1 MTNRAPGPPPV
12 EIELKLAL
20 PGSDPAGLLRQLRK
34 TAPLARRKTVH
45 SVLHNVYFDTPE
57 QTLRRARIALR
68 LRRTGDADAAT
79 WLQTLKIGGS
89 SDSALSRRGEWEAPV
104 AAAALNAAQLAATP
118 WSALDPDG
126 ALFAALTPCFET
138 SFERTAWQVRRAD
151 GSVVEVALD
160 LGQVRAGGRS
170 LPICELELELK
181 AGEAGALFELAR
193 QIGQSVPLLPANR
206 SKSERGYA
214 LAENAAFQPMR
225 PHPPALAPGLAL
237 PELAQRVLR
246 EMYCQFS
253 TNLDALR
260 SADDP
265 ELVHQARVGWRRL
278 RSTWRL
284 FAHVPGLAPAPS
296 WEPLRPLL
304 DLLGELRDLDVAR
317 TDTLPALA
325 RAYTLGD
332 AVRTGQ
338 WQAMEQMLAQ
348 RAAQQRDAVRRA
360 LAQPLPGLTLLAT
373 TQWLESLVQHPEPA
387 RGAHPAPAKRWARRR
402 LSKVHERLCEA
413 LQQTGDPE
421 RLHRVRI
428 LAKRLRYAVDAL
440 HPLLNA
446 QPARRWLRLATRLQN
461 RLGAVRDQLR
471 AAELVG
477 AMVPDS
483 ALANF
488 LRGVAVGRQAAR
500 SPLAASRRR

>member
-1 MTNRAPGPPPV
+1 MNNRAPGPQPL

-20 PGSDPAGLLRQLRK
+20 PGADPAGLLRQLRK
-34 TAPLARRKTVH
+34 TAPLARRKSVH
-45 SVLHNVYFDTPE
+45 SVLHNIYYDTP
-57 QTLRRARIALR
+57 QQSLRQARVALR

-89 SDSALSRRGEWEAPV
+89 SDSALSQRGEWEAPV
-104 AAAALNAAQLAATP
+104 AAAALNAGQLAATP
-118 WSALDPDG
+118 WSALDPNG

-138 SFERTAWQVRRAD
+138 SFERTAWRVRRAD
-151 GSVVEVALD
+151 GSVVEVAFD
-160 LGQVRAGGRS
+160 RGQVRSGGRS

-181 AGEAGALFELAR
+181 AGEAGALFEVAR
-193 QIGQSVPLLPANR
+193 QIGQLVPLLPANL

-214 LAENAAFQPMR
+214 LAESAVPQPLR
-225 PHPPALAPGLAL
+225 ARPPALAPGLAL
-237 PELAQRVLR
+237 AELAQRVLR

-278 RSTWRL
+278 RSAWRL
-284 FAHVPGLAPAPS
+284 FARVPGLAPAPS

-317 TDTLPALA
+317 TETLPALEQ
-325 RAYTLGD
+325 AYTLGD
-332 AVRTGQ
+332 VARTRQ
-338 WQAMEQMLAQ
+338 WQALQQALGQ
-348 RAAQQRDAVRRA
+348 RAALQRDVVRGA
-360 LAQPLPGLTLLAT
+360 LGDPLAGLTLLAT
-373 TQWLESLVQHPEPA
+373 TQWLEGLARHPDQASGE
-387 RGAHPAPAKRWARRR
+387 RPAPAKRWARRR
-402 LSKVHERLCEA
+402 LSKVHDRLRDA
-413 LQQTGDPE
+413 LQQTGEPE

-440 HPLLNA
+440 QPLLKA
-446 QPARRWLRLATRLQN
+446 QQARRWLSLATRLQV
-461 RLGAVRDQLR
+461 RLGAVRDHVR
-471 AAELVG
+471 AAELVD
-477 AMVPDS
+477 VLYPDS

-488 LRGVAVGRQAAR
+488 LRGVAFGREHAR
-500 SPLAASRRR
+500 ARN